1 MYYREGNIDRD
12 ADAEQGPMS
21 ARSSLVDI
29 VHKAL
34 YHRTDEL
41 LKEHP
46 GTRVEHEFEDK
57 EPRAVLWLLGKDG
70 TVLRKEFIES
80 VFSAGKRELD
90 NEYIEAARRYG
101 RLAIH
106 YPGLIMPEGTVIRR
120 ISELWVGIQEQD
132 VRDKVTI
139 QGFLYSNDGRT
150 LQEV

>member
-12 ADAEQGPMS
+12 PDTEQGPMS

-34 YHRTDEL
+34 YHRAETL

-46 GTRVEHEFEDK
+46 GARVDHEFEDD
-57 EPRAVLWLLGKDG
+57 EPRGVLWLLGKDG
-70 TVLRKEFIES
+70 NVLTKEFIES

-90 NEYIEAARRYG
+90 LEYIDAARRYG

-106 YPGLIMPEGTVIRR
+106 YPGLIMPEGSVIKR

-139 QGFLYSNDGRT
+139 KGFRYSNDGST
-150 LQEV
+150 MQEV

>member
-1 MYYREGNIDRD
+1 MYFREGNIDRD
-12 ADAEQGPMS
+12 PDAEQGPMS

-34 YHRTDEL
+34 YHRTEEL
-41 LKEHP
+41 LKENP
-46 GTRVEHEFEDK
+46 GARVEHEFEDN

-80 VFSAGKRELD
+80 VFSAGKKELD
-90 NEYIEAARRYG
+90 SEYIDAARRYG

-106 YPGLIMPEGTVIRR
+106 YPGLIMPEGSVIKR
-120 ISELWVGIQEQD
+120 ISELWVDIQEKD

-150 LQEV
+150 MQEV